1 MFSMSPRR
9 RLSRDERLA
18 IIRERDNGVSF
29 KALAAKFGVTERAIY
44 YTIRTEKERRRE
56 SSIRSKVITV
66 TVTPEEAQAFDALLG
81 RHGINNRSEGL
92 RRLIQAANGVFVPD
106 EHLISELQGF
116 RAALNRVGNNVTQIA
131 KRMNEANNKG
141 MRPPFGQ
148 ASLLQMRS
156 LAGFV
161 LDFADQVHL
170 LAQRRAEA
178 LSLAVTRALKD
189 LADGKE

>member
-9 RLSRDERLA
+9 RLSRDDRLA
-18 IIRERDNGVSF
+18 IVRESGKGVST

-44 YTIRTEKERRRE
+44 YTVRTEKERRRE
-56 SSIRSKVITV
+56 SSHRSKVITV

-81 RHGINNRSEGL
+81 RHGIANRSEGL
-92 RRLIQAANGVFVPD
+92 RRLIQASNGIFAPD
-106 EHLISELQGF
+106 EHLISELHGF

-141 MRPPFGQ
+141 LRPPFGQ
-148 ASLLQMRS
+148 ASLQQMRS

-170 LAQRRAEA
+170 LARRRTDAV
-178 LSLAVTRALKD
+178 SLKVDRALKG
-189 LADGKE
+189 LADGTE

>member
-1 MFSMSPRR
+1 LFSMSPRR

>member
-106 EHLISELQGF
+106 EHLISELQGS

-148 ASLLQMRS
+148 ASLSQMRS

-178 LSLAVTRALKD
+178 LSLTVTRALKD

>member
-1 MFSMSPRR
+1 MFSMPTRR
-9 RLSRDERLA
+9 RLTRNDRLA
-18 IIRERDNGVSF
+18 IVREREKGVTT
-29 KALAAKFGVTERAIY
+29 KALAKQFDVTERTIY
-44 YTIRTEKERRRE
+44 YTLKTEKERRRDT
-56 SSIRSKVITV
+56 SIRNRQVNVSLT
-66 TVTPEEAQAFDALLG
+66 EDELRAFDVVLA
-81 RHGINNRSEGL
+81 RSGINNRSEGL

-148 ASLLQMRS
+148 AGLSQMRS

-178 LSLAVTRALKD
+178 LSLTVTRALKD

>member
-1 MFSMSPRR
+1 MSPRR